1 MFSSKKSKKQ
11 GSLDVTKSENR
22 INEGTVFVGDIESN
36 GFFRID
42 GVVKGNI
49 SSPTRVVI
57 GKKGVIKGFLQC
69 DNADIEGKVDGEIKV
84 AESLTLRATAF
95 INGDISTSE
104 LVVEPGAELNGNC
117 SMHANVKSLDSNH
130 DKSRKEKERKV
141 S

>member
-11 GSLDVTKSENR
+11 GSLDVTTSENR

-57 GKKGVIKGFLQC
+57 GKKGVIKGLLQC

-84 AESLTLRATAF
+84 SESLTLRATAI
-95 INGDISTSE
+95 INGDISTTE

-117 SMHANVKSLDSNH
+117 NMKANVKSLDSKNGQ
-130 DKSRKEKERKV
+130 SRKERKV

>member
-11 GSLDVTKSENR
+11 GSLDVTTSENR

-57 GKKGVIKGFLQC
+57 GKKGVIKGLLQC

-95 INGDISTSE
+95 INEIGRAH
-104 LVVEPGAELNGNC
+104 V
-117 SMHANVKSLDSNH
+117 
-130 DKSRKEKERKV
+130 
-141 S
+141 